1 MDFGKQIQHRSEEN
15 RSLIRTVQVQFLTPD
30 KRVVWI
36 LVPWGK
42 RYLDWY
48 RKQGYVILM
57 TEQW

>member
-1 MDFGKQIQHRSEEN
+1 M
-15 RSLIRTVQVQFLTPD
+15 RTVNVQFLTPD

-42 RYLDWY
+42 RHLDWY
-48 RKQGYVILM
+48 RKQGYTILM